1 MYTFLIGLAVLLVG
15 GCLYGRFCER
25 VFQPDRRTTP
35 AYAQADGVNYVP
47 MKRWKNALIELL
59 NIAGTGPVLGPIQ
72 GILFG
77 PIAFVLIPIGCVL
90 GGEVHDYFSGMLS
103 LRHKGA
109 QMPGLMQRFMGK
121 GVYQVYNIFVCL
133 LMFLVGVVFIYTPG
147 DMLAGS
153 VLGLSTSF
161 VNAETGA
168 SLGFEAMAP
177 VLIIYAIILAYYLV
191 ATLFPIDKIIGRIY
205 PVFGAVLLLSAVV
218 GWFVGRPL
226 VRFASQPEQFRQ
238 WVDGHGLMGC
248 AAYVGMVFLQVVVAV
263 IPGEPLEIS
272 GGYAFGA
279 VRGSLLCLLGAFLGS
294 VAVFALVRRFGREL
308 VDIFFPREKLEKLK
322 FLQSSPKR
330 DALFWLVFMVPGT
343 PKDLL
348 CYFAGLTD
356 LSWGKWLLLCTV
368 GRLPSVLTSTIGGDA
383 LGVKDYQFAMLVFA
397 ATLAV
402 SAVGL
407 LIYRALCRRHQRR
420 QEHV

>member
-1 MYTFLIGLAVLLVG
+1 MDKH
-15 GCLYGRFCER
+15 
-25 VFQPDRRTTP
+25 VFTDKQ
-35 AYAQADGVNYVP
+35 
-47 MKRWKNALIELL
+47 K
-59 NIAGTGPVLGPIQ
+59 
-72 GILFG
+72 
-77 PIAFVLIPIGCVL
+77 
-90 GGEVHDYFSGMLS
+90 
-103 LRHKGA
+103 
-109 QMPGLMQRFMGK
+109 
-121 GVYQVYNIFVCL
+121 
-133 LMFLVGVVFIYTPG
+133 
-147 DMLAGS
+147 
-153 VLGLSTSF
+153 
-161 VNAETGA
+161 
-168 SLGFEAMAP
+168 
-177 VLIIYAIILAYYLV
+177 
-191 ATLFPIDKIIGRIY
+191 KIIAWAAIAI
-205 PVFGAVLLLSAVV
+205 FLLLSAAV
-218 GWFVGRPL
+218 GWFIGRPL
-226 VRFASQPEQFRQ
+226 VRFASRPEEFRL
-238 WVDGHGLMGC
+238 WVDGHGLLGM

-279 VRGSLLCLLGAFLGS
+279 LRGSVLCLLGGVLGS

-308 VDIFFPREKLEKLK
+308 VEIFFPREKLEKLK

-330 DALFWLVFMVPGT
+330 DALFWLIFTVPGT

-383 LGVKDYQFAMLVFA
+383 LGVKDYQFAVLVFA

>member
-1 MYTFLIGLAVLLVG
+1 MDKHVFTAKQKKLIGWA
-15 GCLYGRFCER
+15 
-25 VFQPDRRTTP
+25 
-35 AYAQADGVNYVP
+35 A
-47 MKRWKNALIELL
+47 
-59 NIAGTGPVLGPIQ
+59 IA
-72 GILFG
+72 
-77 PIAFVLIPIGCVL
+77 
-90 GGEVHDYFSGMLS
+90 
-103 LRHKGA
+103 
-109 QMPGLMQRFMGK
+109 
-121 GVYQVYNIFVCL
+121 IF
-133 LMFLVGVVFIYTPG
+133 
-147 DMLAGS
+147 
-153 VLGLSTSF
+153 
-161 VNAETGA
+161 
-168 SLGFEAMAP
+168 
-177 VLIIYAIILAYYLV
+177 
-191 ATLFPIDKIIGRIY
+191 
-205 PVFGAVLLLSAVV
+205 LLLSAVV

-356 LSWGKWLLLCTV
+356 LPWGIWLLIATV
-368 GRLPSVLTSTIGGDA
+368 GRLPSIVTSTVGGSA
-383 LGVKDYQFAMLVFA
+383 LGEQNYRAAVIAFALA
-397 ATLAV
+397 LAV
-402 SAVGL
+402 AGVGYV
-407 LIYRALCRRHQRR
+407 IYRAVCRRHGQKPDNTKTDG
-420 QEHV
+420 

>member
-1 MYTFLIGLAVLLVG
+1 MDKHVFTARQKKLIAW
-15 GCLYGRFCER
+15 
-25 VFQPDRRTTP
+25 
-35 AYAQADGVNYVP
+35 AA
-47 MKRWKNALIELL
+47 
-59 NIAGTGPVLGPIQ
+59 IA
-72 GILFG
+72 
-77 PIAFVLIPIGCVL
+77 
-90 GGEVHDYFSGMLS
+90 
-103 LRHKGA
+103 
-109 QMPGLMQRFMGK
+109 
-121 GVYQVYNIFVCL
+121 IF
-133 LMFLVGVVFIYTPG
+133 
-147 DMLAGS
+147 
-153 VLGLSTSF
+153 
-161 VNAETGA
+161 
-168 SLGFEAMAP
+168 
-177 VLIIYAIILAYYLV
+177 
-191 ATLFPIDKIIGRIY
+191 
-205 PVFGAVLLLSAVV
+205 LLLSAVV

-322 FLQSSPKR
+322 FLQRSPKR

-383 LGVKDYQFAMLVFA
+383 LGVKDYQFAVLVFA